1 MYIVEFKNFFFI
13 FALFLLLLYKSY
25 WMEQEN
31 RKIIRKEKTMA
42 KYQDLADAI
51 IKGDNTS
58 SREIAEKLVADG
70 VSATEILNEGMM
82 PGMEVV
88 GKKFKA
94 NEMYIPEVLI
104 AARAMH
110 AAMDII
116 KPLLTETGEEGKGS
130 VVIGTVQG
138 DLHDI
143 GKNLVGM
150 MLEGGGF
157 TVVDAG
163 VDVPPEKYIEELKK
177 SKSKVLGLSAL
188 LTTTMPGMKEVI
200 EAVKADSEMSNVKV
214 MVGGAP
220 LTQEYADSIGA
231 DGYAPDASSAVDLAN
246 DLMN

>member
-1 MYIVEFKNFFFI
+1 
-13 FALFLLLLYKSY
+13 
-25 WMEQEN
+25 
-31 RKIIRKEKTMA
+31 MA

-51 IKGDNTS
+51 IRGDNVAS
-58 SREIAEKLVADG
+58 KDLAQKLVAEG
-70 VSATEILNEGMM
+70 VSAIDILNDGLM
-82 PGMEVV
+82 PGMNVV

-116 KPLLTETGEEGKGS
+116 KPLLAETGEAGKGS

-150 MLEGGGF
+150 MLEGGGYN
-157 TVVDAG
+157 VVDLG
-163 VDVPPEKYIEELKK
+163 VDVSVEKYVEAMKTNDTKI
-177 SKSKVLGLSAL
+177 LGLSAL

-200 EAVKADSEMSNVKV
+200 DALKADPATADVKV

-231 DGYAPDASSAVDLAN
+231 AGYAPDASSAVDLA
-246 DLMN
+246 DSLAG

>member
-1 MYIVEFKNFFFI
+1 
-13 FALFLLLLYKSY
+13 
-25 WMEQEN
+25 
-31 RKIIRKEKTMA
+31 MA

-51 IKGDNTS
+51 IAGDNVKS
-58 SREIAEKLVADG
+58 KEITQKLVDSG
-70 VSATEILNEGMM
+70 VSSSEILNEGLV

-88 GKKFKA
+88 GRQFKA

-116 KPLLTETGEEGKGS
+116 KPMLSESGAKMKGT
-130 VVIGTVQG
+130 VIIGTVQG

-157 TVVDAG
+157 SVIDAG
-163 VDVPPEKYIEELKK
+163 VDISTEKFVEEAKK
-177 SKSKVLGLSAL
+177 SGAKLIGLSAL
-188 LTTTMPGMKEVI
+188 LTTTMPVMKDVI
-200 EAVKADSEMSNVKV
+200 AILKADSTTADVKV

-231 DGYAPDASSAVDLAN
+231 KGYAPDASSAVDLASK
-246 DLMN
+246 LLG

>member
-1 MYIVEFKNFFFI
+1 MVNKIVKGGV
-13 FALFLLLLYKSY
+13 
-25 WMEQEN
+25 
-31 RKIIRKEKTMA
+31 MA
-42 KYQDLADAI
+42 KYQDLADSI
-51 IKGDNTS
+51 IAGDNVKSKVITQ
-58 SREIAEKLVADG
+58 KLVDSG
-70 VSATEILNEGMM
+70 VSSSEILNEGLV

-116 KPLLTETGEEGKGS
+116 KPMLSESGAKMKGT
-130 VVIGTVQG
+130 VIIGTVQG

-157 TVVDAG
+157 SVIDVG
-163 VDVPPEKYIEELKK
+163 VDVSAEKYAEEAKK
-177 SKSKVLGLSAL
+177 SGAKLIGLSAL
-188 LTTTMPGMKEVI
+188 LTTTMPVMKDVI
-200 EAVKADSEMSNVKV
+200 AILKTDSSTADVKV

-220 LTQEYADSIGA
+220 LTQEYSDSIGA
-231 DGYAPDASSAVDLAN
+231 NGYASDASSAVDLAAK
-246 DLMN
+246 LLG

>member
-1 MYIVEFKNFFFI
+1 
-13 FALFLLLLYKSY
+13 
-25 WMEQEN
+25 
-31 RKIIRKEKTMA
+31 MA

-51 IKGDNTS
+51 IAGDNVKS
-58 SREIAEKLVADG
+58 KEITQKLVDSG
-70 VSATEILNEGMM
+70 VSSSDILNGGLV

-88 GKKFKA
+88 GRQFKA

-116 KPLLTETGEEGKGS
+116 KPMLSESGAKMKGT
-130 VVIGTVQG
+130 VIIGTVQG

-157 TVVDAG
+157 SVIDAG
-163 VDVPPEKYIEELKK
+163 VDVSAEKYAEEAKK
-177 SKSKVLGLSAL
+177 SGAKLIGLSAL
-188 LTTTMPGMKEVI
+188 LTTTMPVMKDVI
-200 EAVKADSEMSNVKV
+200 ALLKTDSITADVKV

-220 LTQEYADSIGA
+220 LTQEYSDSIGA
-231 DGYAPDASSAVDLAN
+231 NGYAPDASSAVDLATK
-246 DLMN
+246 LLG

>member
-1 MYIVEFKNFFFI
+1 
-13 FALFLLLLYKSY
+13 
-25 WMEQEN
+25 
-31 RKIIRKEKTMA
+31 MA

-51 IKGDNTS
+51 IAGDNVKS
-58 SREIAEKLVADG
+58 KEITQKLVDSG
-70 VSATEILNEGMM
+70 VNAIEILNDGLV

-88 GKKFKA
+88 GAKFKA

-116 KPLLTETGEEGKGS
+116 KPMLSESGAEMKGTI
-130 VVIGTVQG
+130 VIGTVQG

-150 MLEGGGF
+150 MLEGGGY
-157 TVVDAG
+157 TVVDVG
-163 VDVPPEKYIEELKK
+163 VDVPSDKFVEEVKK
-177 SKSKVLGLSAL
+177 SGAKVVGLSAL
-188 LTTTMPGMKEVI
+188 LTTTMPVMKDVI
-200 EAVKADSEMSNVKV
+200 SAIRADAATKSTMV

-231 DGYAPDASSAVDLAN
+231 NGYAPDASSAVDLAKK
-246 DLMN
+246 LMG